1 MRQPWLLSP
10 VRVVHVEDLGYCTPA
25 DVFHERG
32 FFLVRCR
39 AFLGIQHPQRLD
51 GFKVPLKLLFWTAVA
66 KAICLRDTIA
76 IEIASRF
83 FLMAAPVADC
93 IVAVR

>member
-1 MRQPWLLSP
+1 
-10 VRVVHVEDLGYCTPA
+10 
-25 DVFHERG
+25 
-32 FFLVRCR
+32 
-39 AFLGIQHPQRLD
+39 LD